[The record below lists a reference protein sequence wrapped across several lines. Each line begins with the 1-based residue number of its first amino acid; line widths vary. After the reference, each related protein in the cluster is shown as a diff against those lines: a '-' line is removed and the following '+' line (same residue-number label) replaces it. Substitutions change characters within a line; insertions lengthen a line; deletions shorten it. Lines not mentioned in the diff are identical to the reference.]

1 MKLYEQKGYSEKE
14 ALNIRTEE
22 QKLADIEFLKN
33 QNPPGPF
40 TRSNQ
45 VSDYLG
51 CDHNDF
57 IKNKR
62 LYVEVRSAKKNM
74 LVDKT
79 KFLSLQVEEGRKKLD
94 V

>member
-1 MKLYEQKGYSEKE
+1 MKLYEQKGYNEKE

-22 QKLADIEFLKN
+22 QKIADIELLKN

-40 TRSNQ
+40 TRSNR
-45 VSDYLG
+45 VFGYLG
-51 CDHNDF
+51 CDHNDV

-62 LYVEVRSAKKNM
+62 LYVEIQLAKKNM
-74 LVDKT
+74 LVNKT
-79 KFLSLQVEEGRKKLD
+79 KFLGFQVEEGRKKLD

>member
-1 MKLYEQKGYSEKE
+1 MKFIEQKGYSEKE
-14 ALNIRTEE
+14 AFNIRTEE

-51 CDHNDF
+51 YDHNDV

-62 LYVEVRSAKKNM
+62 LYVEVRLVKNVM
-74 LVDKT
+74 LVNKT
-79 KFLSLQVEEGRKKLD
+79 KFLSLNFEEGRKKLD